1 MRNGLYLTKNSIV
14 VFINYLM
21 VLVAILFS
29 KTMYFGVEIAS
40 TFQFLFYIVCILGFF
55 LCKGSIRT
63 LKKNLVIVFGVGIL
77 FSIQIFNI
85 SAFASDGFNTIL
97 GLFLKFFSCAF
108 LAASMNQKRFR
119 ECYINIMCFIALT
132 SFPFFFI
139 SIISPG
145 LAKSLASTSF
155 HWTNAYE
162 YSWFYTWGRG
172 GNIIQRNGGPFWEAG
187 AFQGFL
193 ILALLFLL
201 HSVKNDDLDIWEFKP
216 ARNKFVLLCITIL
229 TTKSTTG
236 YILLMAVVVFF
247 YNDVIRILDV
257 TKKNKKYVV
266 LVAALISIA
275 MIGYIVY
282 SGNITNKLNNTH
294 SDSAAIR
301 GNDVVMSLFLIGRA
315 GLVGLGPTVTKNSYE
330 AMFNMVNNS
339 VGLLSMAYTYGMLF
353 AVYLVVNFLKWLKRF
368 FDASGFQLF
377 FYVLI
382 FAVLHMTE
390 GLWFLPVY
398 MLTIMNN
405 RKDESR

>member
-1 MRNGLYLTKNSIV
+1 MKNGLYLTKNSIV

-21 VLVAILFS
+21 VLVAVLFS

-40 TFQFLFYIVCILGFF
+40 TFQFFFYIVCILGFF
-55 LCKGSIRT
+55 LCKGSVRT
-63 LKKNLVIVFGVGIL
+63 LKKNLTIVFGVGIL
-77 FSIQIFNI
+77 LSIQIFNI
-85 SAFASDGFNTIL
+85 SSFASDGVNTIL
-97 GLFLKFFSCAF
+97 GLLLKFFSCAF
-108 LAASMNQKRFR
+108 LAASMNQRRFR

-139 SIISPG
+139 SIVSPE

-193 ILALLFLL
+193 ILALLFLM
-201 HSVKNDDLDIWEFKP
+201 HSVKNDDLDTWGIKS
-216 ARNKFVLLCITIL
+216 ARKKFVLFCITIL

-236 YILLMAVVVFF
+236 YILLMAVVMFF

-257 TKKNKKYVV
+257 KNKNKKSVV
-266 LVAALISIA
+266 LAAALISIA
-275 MIGYIVY
+275 MISYIVY

-301 GNDVVMSLFLIGRA
+301 GNDVVMSLYLIGRA
-315 GLVGLGPTVTKNSYE
+315 GLVGLGPTVTKNTLE
-330 AMFNMVNNS
+330 AMLNIVNNS

-353 AVYLVVNFLKWLKRF
+353 AVYIVVNFLKWLKRF
-368 FDASGFQLF
+368 FNASGFQLF
-377 FYVLI
+377 IYIFI

-390 GLWFLPVY
+390 GLWFLPIY

>member
-21 VLVAILFS
+21 VLVTILFS
-29 KTMYFGVEIAS
+29 KTMYFGVEKAS
-40 TFQFLFYIVCILGFF
+40 TFQFLFYCMCILGFF

-63 LKKNLVIVFGVGIL
+63 LKRNLLIVFGVGIL
-77 FSIQIFNI
+77 LSFQVINS
-85 SAFASDGFNTIL
+85 SAFASDGINTIL

-108 LAASMNQKRFR
+108 LAASMSQKRYR
-119 ECYINIMCFIALT
+119 QCYINIMGFIALT
-132 SFPFFFI
+132 SFPFFII
-139 SIISPG
+139 SIVSPE

-172 GNIIQRNGGPFWEAG
+172 GNIIQRNCGPFWEAG

-201 HSVKNDDLDIWEFKP
+201 HNVKNDELDIRELKA
-216 ARNKFVLLCITIL
+216 ARNKFVLFCITIL

-236 YILLMAVVVFF
+236 YILLMAVVAFF
-247 YNDVIRILDV
+247 YNDIIKILDV

-266 LVAALISIA
+266 LIAALISIA

-282 SGNITNKLNNTH
+282 SGNIVNKLNNTH

-330 AMFNMVNNS
+330 VMFNMVNNS
-339 VGLLSMAYTYGMLF
+339 VGLLSMAYTYGLLF
-353 AVYLVVNFLKWLKRF
+353 AIYLVVYFLKWLKRF
-368 FDASGFQLF
+368 FNVSGFQLLI
-377 FYVLI
+377 YILI
-382 FAVLHMTE
+382 FTVLHMTE

-405 RKDESR
+405 RKDES